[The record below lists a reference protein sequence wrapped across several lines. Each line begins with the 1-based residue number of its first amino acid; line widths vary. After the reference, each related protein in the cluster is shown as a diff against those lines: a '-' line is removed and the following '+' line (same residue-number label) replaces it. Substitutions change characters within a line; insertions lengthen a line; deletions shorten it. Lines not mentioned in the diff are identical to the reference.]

1 MKPEI
6 TKENP
11 DARPEHLLIDDPNV
25 GDYGRP
31 FGTYAEKVKAKAR
44 EILIAEGKL
53 TVDSGAFRQQVT
65 FMYER
70 HMQALPSYRE
80 VSARFAAKATVVSDT
95 RFTEDE
101 LRHIYAHFSMANDSL
116 GYEIAK
122 KAQKLLAVDF
132 GTEPE

>member
-1 MKPEI
+1 MPKPEI

-11 DARPEHLLIDDPNV
+11 DARPEHILIDDPNT

-31 FGTYAEKVKAKAR
+31 FGTYKLKIEEAARKILTERGVKPGR
-44 EILIAEGKL
+44 
-53 TVDSGAFRQQVT
+53 AFDQQVE
-65 FMYER
+65 FMYQQ

-80 VSARFAAKATVVSDT
+80 ISARFAAKATTVADT

-101 LRHIYAHFSMANDSL
+101 LRHIYAHFSMANDNL
-116 GYEIAK
+116 GYDIAK

-132 GTEPE
+132 GTEPD